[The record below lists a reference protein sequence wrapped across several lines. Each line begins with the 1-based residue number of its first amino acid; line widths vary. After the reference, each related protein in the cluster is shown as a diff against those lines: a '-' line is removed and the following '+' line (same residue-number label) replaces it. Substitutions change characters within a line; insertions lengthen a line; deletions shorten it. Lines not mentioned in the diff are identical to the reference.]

1 MSAFYS
7 SARPGTYESS
17 ELTRGPWDPESQH
30 AGPPAALIGRE
41 IERCPGIGSSAS
53 DRLVGRITFEI
64 LRPVP
69 IAPLAVEAEVARPG
83 RRVDMVV
90 ATLREAAGGEE
101 LISARAW
108 RVRVSEVELPEGV
121 ASREAR
127 IARSDVGGRT
137 GGAGPPPLGGIER
150 DEAFFPTGSDAGYHT
165 AIEYRFA
172 SGGFRETGPAV
183 CWMRMRQPLV
193 EGEDP
198 SPLQRVL
205 VAADSGNG
213 ISAALDFDRFLFINV
228 DLSVHLHRMPSGEW
242 VCLDSLTVPE
252 PTGLG
257 LADTLLLDEEGPI
270 GRAAQT
276 LLVAER

>member
-7 SARPGTYESS
+7 RTRPGIYESN
-17 ELTRGPWDPESQH
+17 ELTRGPWDHESQH
-30 AGPPAALIGRE
+30 AGPPAALIARE
-41 IERCPGIGSSAS
+41 IERCPGIGSSVA

-64 LRPVP
+64 LRPIP
-69 IAPLAVEAEVARPG
+69 IASLAVETEVVRPG

-101 LISARAW
+101 LVSARAW
-108 RVRVSEVELPEGV
+108 RVRTSEVDLPDGV
-121 ASREAR
+121 ASLDPGFPRPNAGAR
-127 IARSDVGGRT
+127 AGGT
-137 GGAGPPPLGGIER
+137 GPER
-150 DEAFFPTGSDAGYHT
+150 PGRLEPDEAFFPTGFEAGYHT
-165 AIEYRFA
+165 AMEYRFA
-172 SGGFRETGPAV
+172 SGGFRETGPAI

-193 EGEDP
+193 AGEDP

-213 ISAALDFDRFLFINV
+213 ISAALDFGRFLFINV

-242 VCLDSLTVPE
+242 VCLDSLTIPE

-257 LADTLLLDEEGPI
+257 LADTLLLDQDGPI
-270 GRAAQT
+270 GRACQT